1 MIKKIAVVTGANY
14 GDEGK
19 GYTIQQFCNKFT
31 KQGLNPIVI
40 CHNGGSQKGHTCIKD
55 GIRHVFGHFGSG
67 SLVGCPTYLS
77 EDFIINP
84 IIFRQE
90 YNQLATK
97 GVDLD
102 GMVYVNSKCRIT
114 TPFDM
119 FLNDM
124 KERKRDK
131 DRHGSCGLGIFET
144 VDRNKLFMFTILDC
158 QDSYMNQKLDI
169 IKGYFD
175 NEVIKHNLHN
185 YLKNYM
191 SGTLL
196 SSVMNNY
203 LMDLAWMFQ
212 HVKIVYEEKEFL
224 ESYDSLVFEGSQGL
238 LLDQNNKSGFP
249 HLTPSNT
256 GADNPVKIMEQLDLS
271 NIDIIE
277 ACYVTRT
284 YLTRHGAGYL
294 ENECKKEDINK
305 YMFDKTNVPNDYQG
319 TLRYGYIDIYSLTN
333 RIFND
338 FNKYSSN
345 NLPDV
350 CLSMMVTHRN
360 EYDLP
365 KGKYH
370 SIKKLLKEKGLEME
384 KIYLSYDEESQIIL

>member
-1 MIKKIAVVTGANY
+1 MIYI
-14 GDEGK
+14 
-19 GYTIQQFCNKFT
+19 
-31 KQGLNPIVI
+31 
-40 CHNGGSQKGHTCIKD
+40 
-55 GIRHVFGHFGSG
+55 
-67 SLVGCPTYLS
+67 
-77 EDFIINP
+77 
-84 IIFRQE
+84 
-90 YNQLATK
+90 
-97 GVDLD
+97 
-102 GMVYVNSKCRIT
+102 NSKCRIT

-144 VDRNKLFMFTILDC
+144 VNRNKLFQFTILDC
-158 QDSYMNQKLDI
+158 QDNYMNPKLEI
-169 IKGYFD
+169 IKGYFED
-175 NEVIKHNLHN
+175 EVIKHDLYN

-224 ESYDSLVFEGSQGL
+224 ESYDSLVFEGAQGL

-271 NIDIIE
+271 NINIIE

-294 ENECKKEDINK
+294 ENECRKEEINLS
-305 YMFDKTNVPNDYQG
+305 MFDKTNIPNDYQG
-319 TLRYGYIDIYSLTN
+319 TLRYGHLDINSLVDRT
-333 RIFND
+333 FYD
-338 FNKYSSN
+338 FEKYLSNKLP
-345 NLPDV
+345 NL
-350 CLSMMVTHRN
+350 CLSIMITHMN
-360 EYDLP
+360 EYDLF
-365 KGKYH
+365 KEKNC
-370 SIKKLLKEKGLEME
+370 SIVKLFKEKGLDIN
-384 KIYLSYDEESQIIL
+384 KIYTYVSYDEENQIII